1 MKKTIIVGTIEFLN
15 RKVIVHSVDEVYQ
28 ADTKEE
34 LEALQDTFEQE
45 GKDYLV
51 VEWWN
56 GEIEITPSGLLGLIW
71 GSNKPSITNNA
82 IPIGGGGII

>member
-1 MKKTIIVGTIEFLN
+1 MKKTIIVGTIEFLD
-15 RKVIVHSVDEVYQ
+15 RKVIVHSIDEVYQ
-28 ADTKEE
+28 ADTEEE

-71 GSNKPSITNNA
+71 NKRETIDCE
-82 IPIGGGGII
+82 

>member
-71 GSNKPSITNNA
+71 GNNPSITNNA
-82 IPIGGGGII
+82 IKEGGQKV